1 MIYTLKV
8 GYLKMTNK
16 SFDFDLIIVGAGP
29 AGFACAH
36 QLRNQNLKIAIIDK
50 ASFPRDKICGDAL
63 SADVV
68 NQLYRMDQLLGEK
81 FDSFA
86 QKIDSHGVRF
96 VAPNHSTL
104 DINYKNPNHGN
115 AAGYISKRLD
125 FDHFLFQQ
133 IENQSNI
140 EVFQAEKV
148 LDIKRNSE
156 IIEVYTD
163 QRKLSAKMIVGADGA
178 HSIVNRKLGSIKVEK
193 DHYCAG
199 IRQYYEGVKG
209 FHANQHIELHFYK
222 ELLPGYF
229 WIFPLP
235 NGQANVG
242 LGMLSSEVSKKKID
256 LKKALFDIIESKPHL
271 KDRFINA
278 ISLEKPQGFGLPIGS
293 KKRPISGD
301 RFLLLGDAA
310 SLIDPFTGEGIGN
323 ALRSGRIASDNI
335 IKAFENQIFT
345 SKFLKQYDQM
355 VYHKMWNE
363 LRISRQMQKLLR
375 YPKLFNFV
383 VNKANNNSSV
393 RTLLT
398 SMLDN
403 VNLKKELV
411 KPGFYFKLM
420 FGG

>member
-1 MIYTLKV
+1 MNNSI
-8 GYLKMTNK
+8 
-16 SFDFDLIIVGAGP
+16 DFDLIIVGAGP
-29 AGFACAH
+29 AGFACAYE
-36 QLRNQNLKIAIIDK
+36 LRNQNLTIAIIDQ
-50 ASFPRDKICGDAL
+50 ATFPRDKICGDAL

-68 NQLYRMDQLLGEK
+68 NQLYRMDQELGEK
-81 FDSFA
+81 FERFA

-96 VAPNHSTL
+96 IAPNHENL
-104 DINYKNPNHGN
+104 DINYQNPNHGN

-125 FDHFLFQQ
+125 FDYFLFQE
-133 IENQSNI
+133 IENQPNVKI
-140 EVFQAEKV
+140 FQTEKV
-148 LDIKRNSE
+148 LNISRSLDGIEIKTEQRE
-156 IIEVYTD
+156 I
-163 QRKLSAKMIVGADGA
+163 SAPLVIGADGA
-178 HSIVNRKLGSIKVEK
+178 HSIVNRKLGNIKVEK

-199 IRQYYEGVKG
+199 IRQYYEGVSG
-209 FHANQHIELHFYK
+209 FHEDQHIELHFYK

-256 LKKALFDIIESKPHL
+256 LKKALSDLIESKPHL
-271 KDRFINA
+271 KKRFENSKA
-278 ISLEKPQGFGLPIGS
+278 LEKPQGFGLPIGS
-293 KKRPISGD
+293 KKRPISGE

-323 ALRSGRIASDNI
+323 ALRSGRIASEYI
-335 IKAFENQIFT
+335 VKAFENQNFT
-345 SKFLKQYDQM
+345 SNALKLYDNM

-363 LRISRQMQKLLR
+363 LRISRQMQKLLS

-383 VNKANNNSSV
+383 VNKANSNSSV

-403 VNLKKELV
+403 VDLKKELV
-411 KPGFYFKLM
+411 KPGFYVKLL

>member
-1 MIYTLKV
+1 MIYIPKV
-8 GYLKMTNK
+8 GLVKMTDK

-29 AGFACAH
+29 AGFACAF
-36 QLRNQNLKIAIIDK
+36 QLRNQNLKIAIIDQ
-50 ASFPRDKICGDAL
+50 ATFPRDKICGDAL

-68 NQLYRMDQLLGEK
+68 NQLYRMDQSLGEK
-81 FDSFA
+81 FESFA

-96 VAPNHSTL
+96 VAPNHSFL
-104 DINYKNPNHGN
+104 DINYQNPHHGN
-115 AAGYISKRLD
+115 SAGYISKRLD

-140 EVFQAEKV
+140 KVFQSEKV
-148 LDIKRNSE
+148 LDSRRNAEGIELKTDKRQLTARM
-156 IIEVYTD
+156 II
-163 QRKLSAKMIVGADGA
+163 GADGA
-178 HSIVNRKLGSIKVEK
+178 HSIVNRKLGNIKVEK

-199 IRQYYEGVKG
+199 IRQYFEGVTG
-209 FHANQHIELHFYK
+209 FHNNQHIELHFYK

-242 LGMLSSEVSKKKID
+242 LGMLSSEVSKKKLD
-256 LKKALFDIIESKPHL
+256 LKKELGKLIESKPDL
-271 KDRFINA
+271 KERFRNA
-278 ISLEKPQGFGLPIGS
+278 KELEKPQGFGLPIGS

-323 ALRSGRIASDNI
+323 ALRSGRIASEYI
-335 IKAFENQIFT
+335 LKAIENQNFT
-345 SKFLKQYDQM
+345 ASFLQQYDHM

-363 LRISRQMQKLLR
+363 LRISRRIQMLLR

-383 VNKANNNSSV
+383 VNRANKNSSV

-403 VNLKKELV
+403 VDLKKELV
-411 KPGFYFKLM
+411 KPGFYVKLL

>member
-1 MIYTLKV
+1 MRNASNKNIYE
-8 GYLKMTNK
+8 
-16 SFDFDLIIVGAGP
+16 FDLIIVGAGP
-29 AGFACAH
+29 AGFSCAY
-36 QLRNQNLKIAIIDK
+36 QLRNQNLKIIIIDQ
-50 ASFPRDKICGDAL
+50 ATFPRDKICGDAL

-68 NQLYRMDQLLGEK
+68 NQLYRMDSSLGEK
-81 FDSFA
+81 FESFA
-86 QKIDSHGVRF
+86 QKIGSHGVRF
-96 VAPNHSTL
+96 VAPNHAFL
-104 DINYKNPNHGN
+104 DINYQNPNHGN
-115 AAGYISKRLD
+115 AAGYISKRID

-133 IENQSNI
+133 MKNQSNLEI
-140 EVFQAEKV
+140 LLAEKV
-148 LDIKRNSE
+148 LDITKAANGIELRTDKRVVNAQM
-156 IIEVYTD
+156 II
-163 QRKLSAKMIVGADGA
+163 GADGA

-199 IRQYYEGVKG
+199 IRQYFEGVTG
-209 FHANQHIELHFYK
+209 FHTNHYIELHFYK

-242 LGMLSSEVSKKKID
+242 LGMLSSEVSKRKLD
-256 LKKALFDIIESKPHL
+256 LKKELGKLIESKPDL
-271 KDRFINA
+271 KERFKNA
-278 ISLEKPQGFGLPIGS
+278 KELEKPQGFGLPIGS
-293 KKRPISGD
+293 KKRPLSGE

-323 ALRSGRIASDNI
+323 ALRSGRIASEYI
-335 IKAFENQIFT
+335 IKVFENQDFT
-345 SKFLKQYDQM
+345 ANCLRQYDHM

-363 LRISRQMQKLLR
+363 LRISRKIQMLLR
-375 YPKLFNFV
+375 FPKLFNFV

-403 VNLKKELV
+403 VDLKKELV
-411 KPGFYFKLM
+411 KPGFYVKLL